1 MPTAVVFVM
10 ALIIIVLASYAGW
23 LLLKLL
29 RQRHKKRANAAVQV
43 GGSNINKSSAVQFA
57 SPAGSPHQL
66 EHRES
71 IQVLARCVVQQQ
83 VSTTEAAIRITVLAR
98 ALPADEPAGEFYAA
112 FANLATATAHI
123 PILQAWQDLSN
134 TQRKAFERERLELEK
149 AHHTQ
154 IMAAANALLTLQ

>member
-1 MPTAVVFVM
+1 MPTAVVIVM
-10 ALIIIVLASYAGW
+10 AIIIFMLASYAGW

-29 RQRHKKRANAAVQV
+29 RQRRANIAAQA
-43 GGSNINKSSAVQFA
+43 GGSSGEGAVQFA
-57 SPAGSPHQL
+57 SPAGSAHKL

-71 IQVLARCVVQQQ
+71 IQVLARCVEQQQ
-83 VSTTEAAIRITVLAR
+83 VSTTEAAIRITALAR

-112 FANLATATAHI
+112 FANLANATAHI